1 MTPLDDPIGDVLR
14 ECELRLNSLA
24 TDGRLSALALATF
37 VELSARIRSEM
48 ERRKGER
55 RTMSRGTPD
64 RRQRASAAAGDGN
77 AMNVT
82 LAR

>member
-1 MTPLDDPIGDVLR
+1 
-14 ECELRLNSLA
+14 LRLNSLA
-24 TDGRLSALALATF
+24 TDGRLSAQALATF

-55 RTMSRGTPD
+55 RTMSRGTPE